1 MPEGVRVVTG
11 LRIRKSATQ
20 QTWKSAEL
28 GKVLV
33 PPVSQPAVS
42 PTSKS
47 AWCGV
52 PEGVQVATGL
62 RIRKS
67 SIQQTGK
74 SAELWTASGAA
85 PAPILR
91 TGAEACAHGIV
102 SNITG
107 NARFLCLVANPMVIR
122 FGLPKRSRTQ
132 SEHFFC
138 PGRSE
143 LFPRFQDVAQE
154 VIGHGPDE
162 CVNMIGHHDP
172 FVQEIPA
179 LMKVPQGIRDEIRK
193 GRQAQVA
200 GARTTVKVAFNF
212 ALEVAYDIRLSVFK
226 GFAALGRVCQT
237 AKPLGFF
244 VFKIQQDLFRQR
256 IGQAKSNKI
265 GGSLAFDMRQV
276 AARVDSRPQRGQGFI
291 LHATGPEL
299 SESSFQSRIW
309 LLCRAWRHGTKIIHD
324 PLSGNPRSARIVNVP
339 PVSEPAVSPTSKS
352 AWCGMPEGVRVAT
365 ELRIRKSAI
374 QQTWKSAARFCQVGS
389 GLLVVLGALLA
400 AGIVRGQTNAPTV
413 SYFRAYVNDIP
424 DEPLVTVSVSGA
436 SNVTCFSVEEDVPPP
451 ATVLDISSGG
461 MYQPA
466 QNCIRWGPFFNTPG
480 TNVSYRLTGLP
491 ALYPV
496 NGGAWVDGRWNFS
509 PGVTMVPVLAA
520 NNVTIPTPPVSV
532 EPVVF
537 TVTAPGTVPVV
548 NGSFE
553 NPGLGASASAYFGA
567 LNTAQQVQLGWNG
580 SGNSTNGPELFSD
593 GGVPGYAAVPN
604 GTQAVSLQGNASM
617 SQTINFPAGVTNAL
631 SCSISPAAVRQ
642 YPLTT
647 APVPFHK

>member
-1 MPEGVRVVTG
+1 MTR
-11 LRIRKSATQ
+11 
-20 QTWKSAEL
+20 
-28 GKVLV
+28 
-33 PPVSQPAVS
+33 
-42 PTSKS
+42 SKT
-47 AWCGV
+47 
-52 PEGVQVATGL
+52 E
-62 RIRKS
+62 
-67 SIQQTGK
+67 
-74 SAELWTASGAA
+74 
-85 PAPILR
+85 
-91 TGAEACAHGIV
+91 
-102 SNITG
+102 
-107 NARFLCLVANPMVIR
+107 
-122 FGLPKRSRTQ
+122 
-132 SEHFFC
+132 
-138 PGRSE
+138 
-143 LFPRFQDVAQE
+143 
-154 VIGHGPDE
+154 
-162 CVNMIGHHDP
+162 
-172 FVQEIPA
+172 
-179 LMKVPQGIRDEIRK
+179 
-193 GRQAQVA
+193 
-200 GARTTVKVAFNF
+200 
-212 ALEVAYDIRLSVFK
+212 
-226 GFAALGRVCQT
+226 
-237 AKPLGFF
+237 
-244 VFKIQQDLFRQR
+244 
-256 IGQAKSNKI
+256 
-265 GGSLAFDMRQV
+265 MR
-276 AARVDSRPQRGQGFI
+276 
-291 LHATGPEL
+291 
-299 SESSFQSRIW
+299 
-309 LLCRAWRHGTKIIHD
+309 
-324 PLSGNPRSARIVNVP
+324 
-339 PVSEPAVSPTSKS
+339 
-352 AWCGMPEGVRVAT
+352 
-365 ELRIRKSAI
+365 
-374 QQTWKSAARFCQVGS
+374 
-389 GLLVVLGALLA
+389 
-400 AGIVRGQTNAPTV
+400 
-413 SYFRAYVNDIP
+413 
-424 DEPLVTVSVSGA
+424 PLVTVSVSGA